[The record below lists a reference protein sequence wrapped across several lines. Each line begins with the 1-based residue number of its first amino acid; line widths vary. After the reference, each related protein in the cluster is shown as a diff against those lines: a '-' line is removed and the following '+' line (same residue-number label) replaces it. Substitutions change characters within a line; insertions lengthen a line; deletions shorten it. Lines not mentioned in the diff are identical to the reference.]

1 MGKGAADGDAAE
13 RLTAAASAATPAAP
27 LAEQGIAR
35 QIARL
40 PRRSPPASSAVDPV
54 TDPSPID
61 PTPAAPAR
69 HVLSEREE
77 RFERIRGRAGFVLA
91 PVVFTALLL
100 APLDGMKPEAH
111 RLAAVMAAVV
121 ILWITEALPMPV
133 TALLGAAAAVVLRV
147 APAKEVFAPFADPL
161 IFLFI
166 GSFVIARAIF
176 LHGLDRRM
184 AYGVLAMRWIGG
196 RPSRVLLAFGAVT
209 ATLSAWMSNTATT
222 AMMFGIGMSILSV
235 MMASGGGKGPTID
248 PRYATGLMLM
258 TSFAAS
264 IGGLA
269 TPVGTPPNVI
279 GIGFIRGLLKEEIT
293 FFEWM
298 AIGVPVVVLLFIC
311 LYLYLNALSP
321 AGVRTL
327 GDGTEV
333 IRRARDALGP
343 WSRGQKSVAIAFG
356 ATALMWI
363 TPGLFAL
370 TMGETSGVY
379 REMSARMPES
389 AAALVGALL
398 LFVLPGDGGARAI
411 TWDEA
416 AKIDWGVILLYGG
429 GFALGVLSF
438 QTGLAESVGRGMTGI
453 LPLRGEFGLLA
464 ASVIVAVM
472 VSETTSNTASANM
485 VVPVVIS
492 IAIAQGVDPLVPAL
506 GATMAA
512 SLGFMLPVSTPCNA
526 IVYGSGYVPLMR
538 MVRYGIILDLI
549 GIVVITGA
557 VWLLAPLI
565 R

>member
-1 MGKGAADGDAAE
+1 MQTPLSAPQPGAH
-13 RLTAAASAATPAAP
+13 PAAREVISE
-27 LAEQGIAR
+27 AEQ
-35 QIARL
+35 
-40 PRRSPPASSAVDPV
+40 
-54 TDPSPID
+54 
-61 PTPAAPAR
+61 
-69 HVLSEREE
+69 
-77 RFERIRGRAGFVLA
+77 RFERLRNRAGFVLA
-91 PVVFTALLL
+91 PIVFVGLLL
-100 APLDGMKPEAH
+100 APLDGLKPEAH
-111 RLAAVMAAVV
+111 RLAAVVAAVV
-121 ILWITEALPMPV
+121 ILWICESLPMPA
-133 TALLGAAAAVVLRV
+133 TALLGTAACVVLRV
-147 APAKEVFAPFADPL
+147 APAKEVMAPFADPL

-166 GSFVIARAIF
+166 GSFIIARAIF
-176 LHGLDRRM
+176 LHGLDRRV
-184 AYGVLAMRWIGG
+184 AFAVLTLPWIGG
-196 RPSRVLLAFGAVT
+196 RPSRVLLAFGVVT
-209 ATLSAWMSNTATT
+209 ATLSGWMSNTATT

-235 MMASGGGKGPTID
+235 MMAGGEEGGPKID

-279 GIGFIRGLLKEEIT
+279 GIGFIRQLLNEEIT

-298 AIGVPVVVLLFIC
+298 AFGVPVVAVLFAC

-321 AGVRTL
+321 AGVKTL
-327 GDGTEV
+327 GAGAEM
-333 IRRARDALGP
+333 IRREQAALGP
-343 WSRGQKSVAIAFG
+343 WTRGQKSVAIAF
-356 ATALMWI
+356 AVTAALWV

-370 TMGETSGVY
+370 ALGEASPVY
-379 REMSARMPES
+379 KEMQARVPES
-389 AAALVGALL
+389 AAALLGALL
-398 LFVLPGDGGARAI
+398 LFLLPGNGGARAI

-438 QTGLAESVGRGMTGI
+438 QTGLAESVGRGLTGM

-464 ASVIVAVM
+464 ASVIVAVL

-492 IAIAQGVDPLVPAL
+492 IATAAGMDPLLPAM

-526 IVYGSGYVPLMR
+526 IVYGSGHIPLMR
-538 MVRYGIILDLI
+538 MVRYGFILDII
-549 GIVVITGA
+549 GIVVIIAA
-557 VWLLAPLI
+557 VWLLGPIL